1 MEYRSYEFRQGASL
15 MLSQTTVLNTVSC
28 SGIGLHTG
36 VPCRLTVRPAATD
49 SGIVFIRQDIDKK
62 ARIRAH
68 IDNVVDATL
77 ATTIGR
83 EGVKVSTVEHLMA
96 AFAGLGIDNAEVEL
110 DAPEVPIMDGS
121 SEPFNTLLKRA
132 GIRAQEKPKKFV
144 IIKHPV
150 TVTEGDRQAT
160 LLPSSDFKL
169 SYTIDFRH
177 PLISNQFYLIQIS
190 NGNFER
196 EICRARTF
204 GFLKEYEML
213 KARGLARGGSLEN
226 AVVVDDYRVIN
237 DGGLRFSDEF
247 VRHKI
252 LDSIG
257 DLWLLGA
264 QVIGHFIGYKSGHTL
279 NHKLIHHLLAH
290 QEWWDLQ
297 EFSSEEELRKLQ
309 ITPPTHNF

>member
-1 MEYRSYEFRQGASL
+1 
-15 MLSQTTVLNTVSC
+15 MLSQSTVLNTVSC

-36 VPCRLTVRPAATD
+36 IPCNLKIRPAAPD
-49 SGIVFIRQDIDKK
+49 WGIVFTRQDLPKK
-62 ARIRAH
+62 VKIKAH

-77 ATTIGR
+77 ATTLGR

-110 DAPEVPIMDGS
+110 DGPEVPIMDGS
-121 SEPFNTLLKRA
+121 SEPFNNLLKKA
-132 GIRAQEKPKKFV
+132 GIQLQEMVKKFV
-144 IIKHPV
+144 IIKRPV

-160 LLPSSDFKL
+160 LLPSNDFKI
-169 SYTIDFRH
+169 SYTIDFKH
-177 PLISNQFYLIQIS
+177 PLISNQYYLIQIS

-204 GFLKEYEML
+204 GFLKEYETL
-213 KARGLARGGSLEN
+213 KARGFARGGSLEN
-226 AVVVDDYRVIN
+226 AVVIDETRVIN
-237 DGGLRFSDEF
+237 EGGLRFADEF

-279 NHKLIHHLLAH
+279 YHKLIRKLLVH
-290 QEWWDLQ
+290 KDWWELL
-297 EFSSEEELRKLQ
+297 EFSDEEEFQRLQ
-309 ITPPTHNF
+309 ITPPSHNFLS

>member
-1 MEYRSYEFRQGASL
+1 
-15 MLSQTTVLNTVSC
+15 MLSQSTVLNTVSC

-36 VPCRLTVRPAATD
+36 IPCNLKIRPAAPD
-49 SGIVFIRQDIDKK
+49 WGIVFTRQDLPKK
-62 ARIRAH
+62 VKIKAH

-77 ATTIGR
+77 ATTLGR

-110 DAPEVPIMDGS
+110 DGPEVPIMDGS
-121 SEPFNTLLKRA
+121 SEPFNNLLKKA
-132 GIRAQEKPKKFV
+132 GIQPQEMVKKFV
-144 IIKHPV
+144 IIKRPV

-160 LLPSSDFKL
+160 LLPSNDFKI
-169 SYTIDFRH
+169 SYTIDFKH
-177 PLISNQFYLIQIS
+177 PLISNQYYLIQIS

-204 GFLKEYEML
+204 GFLKEYETL
-213 KARGLARGGSLEN
+213 KARGFARGGSLEN
-226 AVVVDDYRVIN
+226 AVVIDETRVIN
-237 DGGLRFSDEF
+237 EGGLRFADEF

-279 NHKLIHHLLAH
+279 NHKLIRKLLAH
-290 QEWWDLQ
+290 KDWWELL
-297 EFSSEEELRKLQ
+297 EFSDEEEFQRLQ
-309 ITPPTHNF
+309 ITPPSHNFLS

>member
-1 MEYRSYEFRQGASL
+1 
-15 MLSQTTVLNTVSC
+15 MLSQSTVLNTVSC

-36 VPCRLTVRPAATD
+36 IPCNLKIRPAAPD
-49 SGIVFIRQDIDKK
+49 RGVVFIRQDLPQKVKIK
-62 ARIRAH
+62 AH

-77 ATTIGR
+77 ATTLGR

-110 DAPEVPIMDGS
+110 DGPEVPIMDGS
-121 SEPFNTLLKRA
+121 SEPFNDLLKRA
-132 GIRAQEKPKKFV
+132 GIQLQEKVKKFV
-144 IIKHPV
+144 IIKRPV
-150 TVTEGDRQAT
+150 TVTDEDRQAT
-160 LLPSSDFKL
+160 LLPSNDFKI
-169 SYTIDFRH
+169 SYTIDFKH
-177 PLISNQFYLIQIS
+177 PLISNQYYLIQIS

-204 GFLKEYEML
+204 GFLKEYEAL
-213 KARGLARGGSLEN
+213 KARGLARGGSLDN
-226 AVVVDDYRVIN
+226 AVVIDETRVIN
-237 DGGLRFSDEF
+237 EGGLRFADEF

-279 NHKLIHHLLAH
+279 NHKLIRKLLAH
-290 QEWWDLQ
+290 EDWWELL
-297 EFSSEEELRKLQ
+297 EFSDEEECRRLQ
-309 ITPPTHNF
+309 ITPPSHNFLS

>member
-1 MEYRSYEFRQGASL
+1 
-15 MLSQTTVLNTVSC
+15 MLSQTTVLNSITC

-36 VPCRLTVRPAATD
+36 LHCNLKISPAAPDT
-49 SGIVFIRQDIDKK
+49 GIVFVRDDCEKRIK
-62 ARIRAH
+62 IRAL
-68 IDNVVDATL
+68 IGNVTDATL
-77 ATTIGR
+77 ATTIER
-83 EGVKVSTVEHLMA
+83 EGVKIITIEHLMA
-96 AFAGLGIDNAEVEL
+96 AFAGLGIDNAEVCL

-121 SEPFNTLLKRA
+121 SEPFNSLLKKA
-132 GIRAQEKPKKFV
+132 GVRSQQKPKKFV

-150 TVTEGDRQAT
+150 TVTDGDRQAT
-160 LLPSSDFKL
+160 LLPSNDFKL

-204 GFLKEYEML
+204 GFLREYEML
-213 KARGLARGGSLEN
+213 KAKGLARGGSLEN
-226 AVVVDDYRVIN
+226 AVVVDENRVIN
-237 DGGLRFSDEF
+237 QGGLRFSDEF

-279 NHKLIHHLLAH
+279 NHKLIHKLLSNK
-290 QEWWDLQ
+290 EWWDLR
-297 EFSSEEELRKLQ
+297 EFSSEEEVRKLQ
-309 ITPPTHNF
+309 ITPPAHNC

>member
-1 MEYRSYEFRQGASL
+1 M
-15 MLSQTTVLNTVSC
+15 SC
-28 SGIGLHTG
+28 LGVGLHTG
-36 VPCRLTVRPAATD
+36 IPCHLTIRPAAID
-49 SGIVFIRQDIDKK
+49 NGIVFVRNDGPQNN
-62 ARIRAH
+62 RIKAH

-83 EGVKVSTVEHLMA
+83 DGVSVSTIEHLLA

-121 SEPFNTLLKRA
+121 SEPFHVLLKGGGVRL
-132 GIRAQEKPKKFV
+132 QEKGKKFIV
-144 IIKHPV
+144 IKHPV
-150 TVTEGDRQAT
+150 TVQDGDREAT
-160 LLPSSDFKL
+160 LLPAKDFRI
-169 SYTIDFRH
+169 SYTIDFKH
-177 PLISNQFYLIQIS
+177 PMISNQHYRIQIF

-213 KARGLARGGSLEN
+213 KAKGFARGGSLEN
-226 AVVVDDYRVIN
+226 AVVVDDKGVVN
-237 DGGLRFSDEF
+237 ADGLRFEDEF

-264 QVIGHFIGYKSGHTL
+264 QVIGHFVGYKSGHAL
-279 NHKLIHHLLAH
+279 NHKLIHKLLNH
-290 QEWWDLQ
+290 QEWWDLL
-297 EFSSEEELRKLQ
+297 EYTNEEEFQRFQ
-309 ITPPTHNF
+309 ITPPTHDFLN

>member
-1 MEYRSYEFRQGASL
+1 
-15 MLSQTTVLNTVSC
+15 MLSQTTILDTVTC

-36 VPCRLTVRPAATD
+36 LTCNLKVLPAAPDT
-49 SGIVFIRQDIDKK
+49 GIVFVRQDCEKN

-68 IDNVVDATL
+68 IDNVIDATL

-83 EGVKVSTVEHLMA
+83 EGIRVSTVEHLMA
-96 AFAGLGIDNAEVEL
+96 AFAGLGIDNAEVNV

-121 SEPFNTLLKRA
+121 SEPFNVLLKKA
-132 GIRAQEKPKKFV
+132 GIHTQDKPKKFV

-150 TVTEGDRQAT
+150 TVSDGDRQAT
-160 LLPSSDFKL
+160 LLPSNDFKL

-204 GFLKEYEML
+204 GFLKEYEFL
-213 KARGLARGGSLEN
+213 KAKGLARGGSLDN
-226 AVVVDDYRVIN
+226 AVVIDDDRVIN
-237 DGGLRFSDEF
+237 QGGLRFADEF

-252 LDSIG
+252 LDSVG

-264 QVIGHFIGYKSGHTL
+264 QVIGHYIGYKSGHTL
-279 NHKLIHHLLAH
+279 NHKLIHKLLAH
-290 QEWWDLQ
+290 KEWWDLK
-297 EFSSEEELRKLQ
+297 EFSNEEEVRKLQ
-309 ITPPTHNF
+309 ITPPAHNI

>member
-1 MEYRSYEFRQGASL
+1 

-28 SGIGLHTG
+28 SGIGLHSGT
-36 VPCRLTVRPAATD
+36 PCNLTINPGTPDR
-49 SGIVFIRQDIDKK
+49 GIVFIRKDVPKK
-62 ARIRAH
+62 VRIKAH

-77 ATTIGR
+77 ATTLGVD
-83 EGVKVSTVEHLMA
+83 GVKVSTVEHLMA

-121 SEPFNTLLKRA
+121 SEPFNNLLKKAAIQFQDRV
-132 GIRAQEKPKKFV
+132 KKFV
-144 IIKHPV
+144 IIKRPV
-150 TVTEGDRQAT
+150 TVTDGDRQAT
-160 LLPSSDFKL
+160 LLPSNDFKI
-169 SYTIDFRH
+169 SYTIDFKH
-177 PLISNQFYLIQIS
+177 PLISNQYYLIQIS

-213 KARGLARGGSLEN
+213 KARGFARGGSLDN
-226 AVVVDDYRVIN
+226 AVVIGETKVIN
-237 DGGLRFSDEF
+237 EGGLRFADEF

-279 NHKLIHHLLAH
+279 NHKLIRKLLAH
-290 QEWWDLQ
+290 KDWWELI
-297 EFSSEEELRKLQ
+297 EFPSEEEFRKLQ
-309 ITPPTHNF
+309 ITPPTHNFLS

>member
-1 MEYRSYEFRQGASL
+1 MI
-15 MLSQTTVLNTVSC
+15 SQTTVQNTASC

-36 VPCRLTVRPAATD
+36 LCCNLKICPAAPDT
-49 SGIVFIRQDIDKK
+49 GIVFVRQDLEKK
-62 ARIRAH
+62 VRVRAH
-68 IDNVVDATL
+68 IHNVIDATL

-83 EGVKVSTVEHLMA
+83 EGVRISTVEHLMA
-96 AFAGLGIDNAEVEL
+96 AFAGLGIDNAEVNL
-110 DAPEVPIMDGS
+110 DAPEIPIMDGS
-121 SEPFNTLLKRA
+121 SEPFNALLKSA
-132 GIRAQEKPKKFV
+132 GVQPQDKPKKFV

-150 TVTEGDRQAT
+150 TVTDEDRQAT
-160 LLPSSDFKL
+160 LLPSNDFKL

-204 GFLKEYEML
+204 GFLREYEML
-213 KARGLARGGSLEN
+213 KAKGLARGGSLEN
-226 AVVVDDYRVIN
+226 AVVVDDKRVIN
-237 DGGLRFSDEF
+237 DGGLRFGDEF

-264 QVIGHFIGYKSGHTL
+264 QVIGHFVGYKSGHTL
-279 NHKLIHHLLAH
+279 NHKLIHKLLAH
-290 QEWWDLQ
+290 EEWWDLR
-297 EFSSEEELRKLQ
+297 EFSSEDEVRKLQ
-309 ITPPTHNF
+309 ITPPAHNI

>member
-1 MEYRSYEFRQGASL
+1 
-15 MLSQTTVLNTVSC
+15 MLSQSTVLNTVSC

-36 VPCRLTVRPAATD
+36 IPCNLKIRPAAPD
-49 SGIVFIRQDIDKK
+49 GGIVFIRQDLPEKVKIK
-62 ARIRAH
+62 AH

-77 ATTIGR
+77 ATTLGR

-110 DAPEVPIMDGS
+110 DGPEVPIMDGS
-121 SEPFNTLLKRA
+121 SEPFNNLLKKA
-132 GIRAQEKPKKFV
+132 GIQVQEMVKKFV
-144 IIKHPV
+144 IIKRPV

-160 LLPSSDFKL
+160 LLPSNDFKI
-169 SYTIDFRH
+169 SYTIDFKH
-177 PLISNQFYLIQIS
+177 PLISNQYYLIQIS

-213 KARGLARGGSLEN
+213 KARGFARGGSLEN
-226 AVVVDDYRVIN
+226 AVVIDETRVIN
-237 DGGLRFSDEF
+237 EGGLRFADEF

-279 NHKLIHHLLAH
+279 NHKLIRKLLAH
-290 QEWWDLQ
+290 KDWWELL
-297 EFSSEEELRKLQ
+297 EFSDEEEFQRLQ
-309 ITPPTHNF
+309 ITPPSHNFLS

>member
-1 MEYRSYEFRQGASL
+1 
-15 MLSQTTVLNTVSC
+15 MLSQSTVLNTVSC

-36 VPCRLTVRPAATD
+36 IPCNLKIRPAAPD
-49 SGIVFIRQDIDKK
+49 WGIVFTRQDLPKK
-62 ARIRAH
+62 VKIKAH

-77 ATTIGR
+77 ATTLGR

-110 DAPEVPIMDGS
+110 DGPEVPIMDGS
-121 SEPFNTLLKRA
+121 AEPFNNLLKKA
-132 GIRAQEKPKKFV
+132 GIQLQEMVKKFV
-144 IIKHPV
+144 IIKRPV

-160 LLPSSDFKL
+160 LLPSNDFKI
-169 SYTIDFRH
+169 SYTIDFKH
-177 PLISNQFYLIQIS
+177 PLISNQYYLIQIS

-204 GFLKEYEML
+204 GFLKEYETL
-213 KARGLARGGSLEN
+213 KARGFARGGSLEN
-226 AVVVDDYRVIN
+226 AVVIDETRVIN
-237 DGGLRFSDEF
+237 EGGLRFADEF

-279 NHKLIHHLLAH
+279 NHKLIRKLLAH
-290 QEWWDLQ
+290 KDWWELL
-297 EFSSEEELRKLQ
+297 EFSDEEEFQRLQ
-309 ITPPTHNF
+309 ITPPSHNFLS

>member
-1 MEYRSYEFRQGASL
+1 
-15 MLSQTTVLNTVSC
+15 MLYQTTLRKPILC
-28 SGIGLHTG
+28 SGIGLHSGLATHM
-36 VPCRLTVRPAATD
+36 TIRPADPDT
-49 SGIVFIRQDIDKK
+49 GIVFIRRDLEKK
-62 ARIRAH
+62 IRIRAH
-68 IDNVVDATL
+68 IDNVIDATL
-77 ATTIGR
+77 ATTIGQ
-83 EGVKVSTVEHLMA
+83 EGAKVSTVEHLMA
-96 AFAGLGIDNAEVEL
+96 AFAGVGVDNAEVEL

-121 SEPFNTLLKRA
+121 SEPFNALLKNA
-132 GIRAQEKPKKFV
+132 GIQVQDKPKKFV

-150 TVTEGDRQAT
+150 TVIDGDRQAT

-204 GFLKEYEML
+204 GFLREYETL
-213 KARGLARGGSLEN
+213 KARGFARGGSLEN
-226 AVVVDDYRVIN
+226 AVVVGDSGVLN
-237 DGGLRFSDEF
+237 EGGLRFADEF

-279 NHKLIHHLLAH
+279 NHKLIHKLLSNK
-290 QEWWDLQ
+290 EWFDLQ
-297 EFSSEEELRKLQ
+297 SFSSEEEIRRLQ
-309 ITPPTHNF
+309 ITPPTHHF

>member
-1 MEYRSYEFRQGASL
+1 
-15 MLSQTTVLNTVSC
+15 MLSQSTVLNTVSC

-36 VPCRLTVRPAATD
+36 IPCNLKIRPAAPD
-49 SGIVFIRQDIDKK
+49 WGIVFTRQDLPKK
-62 ARIRAH
+62 VKIKAH

-77 ATTIGR
+77 ATTLGR
-83 EGVKVSTVEHLMA
+83 EGVKVSTVEHLLA

-110 DAPEVPIMDGS
+110 DGPEVPIMDGS
-121 SEPFNTLLKRA
+121 SEPFNNLLKKA
-132 GIRAQEKPKKFV
+132 GIQLQEMVKKFV
-144 IIKHPV
+144 IIKRPV

-160 LLPSSDFKL
+160 LLPSNDFKI
-169 SYTIDFRH
+169 SYTIDFKH
-177 PLISNQFYLIQIS
+177 PLISNQYYLIQIS

-204 GFLKEYEML
+204 GFLKEYETL
-213 KARGLARGGSLEN
+213 KARGFARGGSLQN
-226 AVVVDDYRVIN
+226 AVVIDETRVIN
-237 DGGLRFSDEF
+237 EGGLRFADEF

-279 NHKLIHHLLAH
+279 NHKLIRKLLAH
-290 QEWWDLQ
+290 KDWWDLL
-297 EFSSEEELRKLQ
+297 EFSEEEEFQRLQ
-309 ITPPTHNF
+309 ITPPSHNFLS

>member
-1 MEYRSYEFRQGASL
+1 
-15 MLSQTTVLNTVSC
+15 MLSQSTVLNTVSC

-36 VPCRLTVRPAATD
+36 IPCNLKIRPAAPD
-49 SGIVFIRQDIDKK
+49 RGIVFIRQDLPEKVK
-62 ARIRAH
+62 IRAH

-77 ATTIGR
+77 ATTLGQ

-96 AFAGLGIDNAEVEL
+96 AFAGLGIDNAQVEL
-110 DAPEVPIMDGS
+110 DGPEVPIMDGS
-121 SEPFNTLLKRA
+121 SEPFNNLLKKA
-132 GIRAQEKPKKFV
+132 GIQLQEMVKKFV
-144 IIKHPV
+144 IIKRPV
-150 TVTEGDRQAT
+150 TVTDGDRQAT
-160 LLPSSDFKL
+160 LLPSNDFKI
-169 SYTIDFRH
+169 SYTIDFKH
-177 PLISNQFYLIQIS
+177 PLISNQYYLIQIS

-213 KARGLARGGSLEN
+213 KAKGFARGGSLEN
-226 AVVVDDYRVIN
+226 AVVIDETRVIN
-237 DGGLRFSDEF
+237 DGGLRFADEF

-279 NHKLIHHLLAH
+279 NHKLIRKLLAH
-290 QEWWDLQ
+290 KDWWELL
-297 EFSSEEELRKLQ
+297 EFSDEEECRRLQ
-309 ITPPTHNF
+309 ITPPCHNFSS

>member
-1 MEYRSYEFRQGASL
+1 
-15 MLSQTTVLNTVSC
+15 MLYQTTLRKPILC
-28 SGIGLHTG
+28 SGIGLHSGLATEM
-36 VPCRLTVRPAATD
+36 TIRPAVPNT
-49 SGIVFIRQDIDKK
+49 GIVFIRRDLEKK
-62 ARIRAH
+62 IRIRAH

-77 ATTIGR
+77 ATTIGQ
-83 EGVKVSTVEHLMA
+83 EGVRVSTVEHLMA
-96 AFAGLGIDNAEVEL
+96 AFAGVGVDNAEVEL
-110 DAPEVPIMDGS
+110 DGPEVPIMDGS
-121 SEPFNTLLKRA
+121 SEPFNAFLKNA
-132 GIRAQEKPKKFV
+132 GIQVQDKPKKFV

-150 TVTEGDRQAT
+150 TVIDGDRQAT

-204 GFLKEYEML
+204 GFLREYETL
-213 KARGLARGGSLEN
+213 KARGFARGGSLEN
-226 AVVVDDYRVIN
+226 AVVVGDSGVLN
-237 DGGLRFSDEF
+237 EGGLRFTDEF

-279 NHKLIHHLLAH
+279 NHKLIHKLLSNK
-290 QEWWDLQ
+290 EWFDLQ
-297 EFSSEEELRKLQ
+297 EFSNEEEIRKLR
-309 ITPPTHNF
+309 ITPPTHHF

>member
-1 MEYRSYEFRQGASL
+1 
-15 MLSQTTVLNTVSC
+15 MLSQTTVLNTVRC

-36 VPCRLTVRPAATD
+36 IACNLTIRAAASNT
-49 SGIVFIRQDIDKK
+49 GIVFVRKDLPK
-62 ARIRAH
+62 RIEIKAH

-77 ATTIGR
+77 ATTLGR
-83 EGVKVSTVEHLMA
+83 DGAQVSTVEHLMA

-110 DAPEVPIMDGS
+110 DGPEVPIMDGS
-121 SEPFNTLLKRA
+121 SDPFHTLLKEA
-132 GIRAQEKPKKFV
+132 GIQVQERVKKFV
-144 IIKHPV
+144 IIKRPV
-150 TVTEGDRQAT
+150 TVTDGDRQAT
-160 LLPSSDFKL
+160 LLPSNDFKI

-177 PLISNQFYLIQIS
+177 PLISNQYYLIQIS

-213 KARGLARGGSLEN
+213 KAKGFARGGSLDN
-226 AVVVDDYRVIN
+226 AVVIDEDHVMN
-237 DGGLRFSDEF
+237 EGGLRYTDEF

-264 QVIGHFIGYKSGHTL
+264 QVIGHFICYKSGHTL
-279 NHKLIHHLLAH
+279 NHKLIHKLFAH
-290 QEWWDLQ
+290 QDWWESL
-297 EFSSEEELRKLQ
+297 EFSNEEELRKRQ
-309 ITPPTHNF
+309 ITPPTHDFLQ

>member
-1 MEYRSYEFRQGASL
+1 
-15 MLSQTTVLNTVSC
+15 MLLQTTLLRSVSC

-36 VPCRLTVRPAATD
+36 LTCNLQVRPAAPDT
-49 SGIVFIRQDIDKK
+49 GIVFIRRDGEKTV
-62 ARIRAH
+62 RVRAH
-68 IDNVVDATL
+68 IDNVVDANL
-77 ATTIGR
+77 ATTIGLD
-83 EGVKVSTVEHLMA
+83 GVRISTVEHLMA

-110 DAPEVPIMDGS
+110 DAAEVPIMDGS
-121 SEPFNTLLKRA
+121 SEPFNALLKKA
-132 GIRAQEKPKKFV
+132 GVRAQERAKKFV
-144 IIKHPV
+144 IIRHPV

-160 LLPSSDFKL
+160 LLPSNDFKL

-213 KARGLARGGSLEN
+213 KAQGLARGGSLDN
-226 AVVVDDYRVIN
+226 AVVVDSDRVIN
-237 DGGLRFSDEF
+237 QGGLRFSDEF

-279 NHKLIHHLLAH
+279 NHKLIHKLLDH
-290 QEWWDLQ
+290 KEWWDLK
-297 EFSSEEELRKLQ
+297 EFSSEEEVRKLQ
-309 ITPPTHNF
+309 ITPPAHNI

>member
-1 MEYRSYEFRQGASL
+1 
-15 MLSQTTVLNTVSC
+15 MLSQSTVLNTVSC

-36 VPCRLTVRPAATD
+36 IPCNLKIRPAASD
-49 SGIVFIRQDIDKK
+49 GGIVFIRQDLPEKVKIK
-62 ARIRAH
+62 AH

-77 ATTIGR
+77 ATTLGR

-96 AFAGLGIDNAEVEL
+96 AFAGLGIDNAQVEL
-110 DAPEVPIMDGS
+110 DGPEVPIMDGS
-121 SEPFNTLLKRA
+121 SEPFNSLLKKA
-132 GIRAQEKPKKFV
+132 GIQLQEMVKKFV
-144 IIKHPV
+144 IIKRPV

-160 LLPSSDFKL
+160 LLPSNDFKI
-169 SYTIDFRH
+169 SYTIDFKH
-177 PLISNQFYLIQIS
+177 PLISNQYYLIQIS

-226 AVVVDDYRVIN
+226 AVVIDDTRVIN
-237 DGGLRFSDEF
+237 EGGLRFADEF

-279 NHKLIHHLLAH
+279 NHKLIRKLLAH
-290 QEWWDLQ
+290 KDWWELL
-297 EFSSEEELRKLQ
+297 EFSDEEEFQRLQ
-309 ITPPTHNF
+309 ITPPSHNFLS

>member
-1 MEYRSYEFRQGASL
+1 
-15 MLSQTTVLNTVSC
+15 MLSQTTVLNSITC

-36 VPCRLTVRPAATD
+36 LPCNLKISPAAPDT
-49 SGIVFIRQDIDKK
+49 GIVFVREDCEKRV
-62 ARIRAH
+62 RIRAL
-68 IDNVVDATL
+68 IGNVTDATL

-83 EGVKVSTVEHLMA
+83 EGVKIITIEHLMA
-96 AFAGLGIDNAEVEL
+96 AFAGLGIDNAEVCL

-121 SEPFNTLLKRA
+121 SEPFNSLLKKA
-132 GIRAQEKPKKFV
+132 GVRSQQKPKKFV

-150 TVTEGDRQAT
+150 TVTDGDRQAT
-160 LLPSSDFKL
+160 LLPSNDFKL
-169 SYTIDFRH
+169 SYTIDFSH

-204 GFLKEYEML
+204 GFLREYEML
-213 KARGLARGGSLEN
+213 KAKGLARGGSLEN
-226 AVVVDDYRVIN
+226 AVVIDENRVIN
-237 DGGLRFSDEF
+237 QGGLRFSDEF

-279 NHKLIHHLLAH
+279 NHKLIHKLLSNK
-290 QEWWDLQ
+290 EWWDLR
-297 EFSSEEELRKLQ
+297 EFSSEEEVRKLQ
-309 ITPPTHNF
+309 ITPPAHNC